1 MMQSSDYLSL
11 VEFNEDLSAF
21 HGSTIES
28 QILYTSRAVDY
39 ILSLYPVNTSIIIM
53 GHSMGGIVATSL
65 LPSVHISTIITM
77 STPHTLPPVR
87 FDSRVDQIYH
97 QNRVI
102 LESDSTPIFSLCGGA
117 ADMMIPSESCV
128 LQKQGKGAVFRRTVF
143 TSALEGAWTG
153 VGHRE
158 MVWCHQVR
166 WRVARAALEVG
177 AGTSPGERGIILD
190 TWLRDGRTLPP
201 SVPISEKE
209 SGFSLSDPAAYDIL
223 PVNARLNL
231 IKPRDSKMYLLPLPN
246 SGTSVS
252 VLKAVIFV
260 SQGSIPPVSPQKRVP
275 LQVTIF
281 YCALSPVLEEAGP
294 ICNPLQPSFLRLI
307 PNPVSGKPFPVPDEG
322 TDESEGVVLY
332 EADIP
337 ILDEEAGERWLG
349 VRLTDADGRG
359 WVVGGFSPVGSLV
372 STASTMCEWFSFCVD
387 NHTHVFCPR
396 ALSIGKATMMLPDN
410 HALRTQVAFPN
421 LLTSALLIYRV
432 IPRTTGKD
440 LNCSGAYFQVSCFG
454 YQTQRNIRCASFPSH
469 HAHVW
474 ALGITLL
481 SRRLT

>member
-1 MMQSSDYLSL
+1 

-21 HGSTIES
+21 HGSTIAS

-39 ILSLYPVNTSIIIM
+39 ILSLYPVNTSIIIL

-65 LPSVHISTIITM
+65 LPSVHISTVITM

-87 FDSRVDQIYH
+87 FDSRIDELYR

-102 LESDSTPIFSLCGGA
+102 LDSDPTPIVSLCGGA

-128 LQKQGKGAVFRRTVF
+128 LPQQDTDNVFRRTVF
-143 TSALEGAWTG
+143 ASALEGAWTG

-177 AGTSPGERGIILD
+177 TGSSPRERGIILD
-190 TWLRDGRTLPP
+190 AWLRDGRTLPP
-201 SVPISEKE
+201 SVPITEKE
-209 SGFSLSDPAAYDIL
+209 GGFSLRNPAAYDIL
-223 PVNARLNL
+223 PVNARLGL
-231 IKPRDSKMYLLPLPN
+231 IKPRNSKMHLLPLPN
-246 SGTSVS
+246 LGTSAS
-252 VLKAVIFV
+252 VLKAIIFV
-260 SQGSIPPVSPQKRVP
+260 SEGSIPPVSPRNRVP

-294 ICNPLQPSFLRLI
+294 ICNPLQPSSLQLI

-337 ILDEEAGERWLG
+337 ILDGEAGERWLG
-349 VRLTDADGRG
+349 VRLTNADGRG
-359 WVVGGFSPVGSLV
+359 WVVGGFSSLGSLV
-372 STASTMCEWFSFCVD
+372 NNASTMCEWF
-387 NHTHVFCPR
+387 
-396 ALSIGKATMMLPDN
+396 
-410 HALRTQVAFPN
+410 
-421 LLTSALLIYRV
+421 
-432 IPRTTGKD
+432 
-440 LNCSGAYFQVSCFG
+440 VS
-454 YQTQRNIRCASFPSH
+454 R
-469 HAHVW
+469 
-474 ALGITLL
+474 
-481 SRRLT
+481 